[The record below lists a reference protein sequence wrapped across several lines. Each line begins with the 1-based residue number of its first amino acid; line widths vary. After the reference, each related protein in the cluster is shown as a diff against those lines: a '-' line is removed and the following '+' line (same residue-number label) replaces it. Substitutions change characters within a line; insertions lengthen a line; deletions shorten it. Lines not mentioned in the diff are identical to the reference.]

1 MNNFNV
7 GVRLIAGFIFVSLL
21 TLITAGSGYFAIEST
36 GESLREVNEEM
47 LPAVA
52 HTGSIELAMRGI
64 VVAQRTLMMERLSG
78 TERDRQRE
86 DIRQAREAIA
96 KAKGEMERI
105 GLSPAVKEK
114 WMTFNTTLEQVRA
127 INDEIMSSIQE
138 WERDIANDDKQARAA
153 DLVTGKG
160 VQANVRLAEA
170 AAAVQEAVRAEARAA
185 RVQSAAEARTAH
197 NTAIALAV
205 GAPLLSLLL
214 GFLISRSITRPLGG
228 AVSFAQLVAGGNLNA
243 DLAVRGRDEIGRLAD
258 ALRVMVDTLK
268 AKIAEAEDKSEQA
281 ARKEQE
287 AMAAMHEAE
296 EARKQAENA
305 KREGMLQAAA
315 RVEGSVEVVSSASEE
330 LSAQI
335 EQADRG
341 AEEQAKRVSETATAM
356 EEMNASVLE
365 VARNAGNTAEVSD
378 TARAKA
384 AHGAALVERV
394 VGNIDG
400 VRRQSLDLKTD
411 MEDLGR
417 QAESIGAI
425 MNVISDIADQT
436 NLLAL
441 NAAIE
446 AARAG
451 DAGRGFAV
459 VADEVRK
466 LAEKTMQATVQ
477 VGEAIRGVQLGT
489 RKNMENVDRSVQGIE
504 ESTQLVR
511 QSGEALGEIVRL
523 VEMASDQVRSI
534 ATASEQQSSASEEI
548 NHAVEQVSTISGETA
563 QAMRESARA
572 VSALAEQAQVLKR
585 LVEEMKAA

>member
-7 GVRLIAGFIFVSLL
+7 GVRLIAGFIVVSLL
-21 TLITAGSGYFAIEST
+21 TLITAGSGYLAIENAA
-36 GESLREVNEEM
+36 ESLREVNEEM

-52 HTGSIELAMRGI
+52 HTGSIELAMRSI
-64 VVAQRTLMMERLSG
+64 VVAQRTLMMEQLPRAD
-78 TERDRQRE
+78 RDRQRE
-86 DIRQAREAIA
+86 DIRLAREVIA
-96 KAKGEMERI
+96 RSRGEMDR
-105 GLSPAVKEK
+105 LHHSPAVQEK
-114 WMTFNTTLEQVRA
+114 WSAFVATLDSVR
-127 INDEIMSSIQE
+127 ITNDEIMAAIQE
-138 WERDIANDDKQARAA
+138 WERDIADQGRMDRAA
-153 DLVTGKG
+153 ELVTGKG
-160 VQANVRLAEA
+160 VQANARLAEA
-170 AAAVQEAVRAEARAA
+170 GAAVQEAVRVDARAA
-185 RVQSAAEARTAH
+185 RAESAAEARTA
-197 NTAIALAV
+197 NKTAIALGV

-228 AVSFAQLVAGGNLNA
+228 AVSFAQLVAGGNLGA
-243 DLAVRGRDEIGRLAD
+243 ELAVRGRDEIGRLAD

-287 AMAAMHEAE
+287 ALVAMHEAE
-296 EARKQAENA
+296 EARKQAESA

-315 RVEGSVEVVSSASEE
+315 QVEGAVEVVSSASEE

-365 VARNAGNTAEVSD
+365 VARNAGDTAEVSD
-378 TARAKA
+378 AARAKA

-394 VGNIDG
+394 VGTIDA
-400 VRRQSLDLKTD
+400 VRRQSLDLKAD

-466 LAEKTMQATVQ
+466 LAEKTMHATVQ
-477 VGEAIRGVQLGT
+477 VGEAIRGVQQGT

-523 VEMASDQVRSI
+523 VETASDQVRSI

-585 LVEEMKAA
+585 LVDEMKAA

>member
-1 MNNFNV
+1 MNNFSV
-7 GVRLIAGFIFVSLL
+7 GIRLIAGFVFVSLL
-21 TLITAGSGYFAIEST
+21 TLITAGSGYLAIENAS
-36 GESLREVNEEM
+36 ESLRHSNEEM

-52 HTGSIELAMRGI
+52 HTGSIELAMRSI
-64 VVAQRTLMMERLSG
+64 VVAQRTLMMDRLSRAD
-78 TERDRQRE
+78 RDRQRE
-86 DIRQAREAIA
+86 DIRLSREVIA
-96 KAKGEMERI
+96 KSRGAMDR
-105 GLSPAVKEK
+105 LRQSPAVHEQ
-114 WMTFNTTLEQVRA
+114 WSAFVTTLDAVRTL
-127 INDEIMSSIQE
+127 NDEALAAIQE
-138 WERDIANDDKQARAA
+138 WEGDMADQGRMDRAA
-153 DLVTGKG
+153 ELVTGKG
-160 VQANVRLAEA
+160 VQANTRLAEA

-185 RVQSAAEARTAH
+185 RIQNATEARTAN

-281 ARKEQE
+281 ASKEQE
-287 AMAAMHEAE
+287 ALAAMREAE

-315 RVEGSVEVVSSASEE
+315 QVEGAVEVVSSASEE

-365 VARNAGNTAEVSD
+365 VARNAGDTAEVSD
-378 TARAKA
+378 AARAKA
-384 AHGAALVERV
+384 ADGAALVERV
-394 VGNIDG
+394 VGTIDD
-400 VRRQSLDLKTD
+400 VRRQSLDLKAD

-417 QAESIGAI
+417 QAESIGTI

-477 VGEAIRGVQLGT
+477 VGEAIRGVQQGT

-523 VEMASDQVRSI
+523 VETASDQVRSI

-548 NHAVEQVSTISGETA
+548 NHAVEQISTISGETA

-585 LVEEMKAA
+585 LVDEMKTA

>member
-1 MNNFNV
+1 MNNLSV
-7 GVRLIAGFIFVSLL
+7 GIRLITGFIVVSLL
-21 TLITAGSGYFAIEST
+21 TLVTAGMGLFALDRNAETLHRI
-36 GESLREVNEEM
+36 NEDL
-47 LPAVA
+47 LPAIQ
-52 HTGSIELAMRGI
+52 HMYEIELELKNIAES
-64 VVAQRTLMMERLSG
+64 QRMLML
-78 TERDRQRE
+78 
-86 DIRQAREAIA
+86 DI
-96 KAKGEMERI
+96 
-105 GLSPAVKEK
+105 LSPAQRVKERRDIDAARQAVEEQSREVLRLKLSPQVKQK
-114 WMTFNTTLEQVRA
+114 WDVFATARKAQRVV
-127 INDEIMSSIQE
+127 NDEIFTAIGD
-138 WERDIANDDKQARAA
+138 WERDMGNTGLKTRAA
-153 DLVTGKG
+153 ELVLGRG
-160 VQANVRLAEA
+160 DQGNAALADAAGAVEAALLAEA
-170 AAAVQEAVRAEARAA
+170 EAA
-185 RVQSAAEARTAH
+185 RTESAASARVAH
-197 NTAIALAV
+197 NTSVGLAI

-214 GFLISRSITRPLGG
+214 GMLILRSITRPLGG
-228 AVSFAQLVAGGNLNA
+228 AVSFAQLVAGGNLGA
-243 DLAVRGRDEIGRLAD
+243 ELAVRGRDEIGKLAD

-268 AKIAEAEDKSEQA
+268 AKIAEAEDKSVQA

-287 AMAAMHEAE
+287 ALAAMREAD

-315 RVEGSVEVVSSASEE
+315 QVEGAVEVVSSASEE

-365 VARNAGNTAEVSD
+365 VARSAGDTAEVSD
-378 TARAKA
+378 AARAKA

-394 VGNIDG
+394 VGTIDG
-400 VRRQSLDLKTD
+400 VRRQSLNLKSD

-417 QAESIGAI
+417 QAESIGQI

-477 VGEAIRGVQLGT
+477 VGDAIRGVQQGT

-511 QSGEALGEIVRL
+511 ESGEALGEIVRM
-523 VEMASDQVRSI
+523 VETAGDQVRSI

>member
-1 MNNFNV
+1 MNNFSV
-7 GVRLIAGFIFVSLL
+7 GIRLIAGFIFVSLL
-21 TLITAGSGYFAIEST
+21 TLITAGSGYLAIENAS
-36 GESLREVNEEM
+36 ESLRRSNEEM

-64 VVAQRTLMMERLSG
+64 VVAQRTLMMERLSRAD
-78 TERDRQRE
+78 RDRQRE
-86 DIRQAREAIA
+86 DIRLAREVIA
-96 KAKGEMERI
+96 RSRGEMDK
-105 GLSPAVKEK
+105 LHHSPAVQEK
-114 WMTFNTTLEQVRA
+114 WSAFVATLDSVRA
-127 INDEIMSSIQE
+127 TNDEIMAAIQE
-138 WERDIANDDKQARAA
+138 WERDIADKVRMDRAA
-153 DLVTGKG
+153 ELVTSKG
-160 VQANVRLAEA
+160 VQANLRLAEA

-185 RVQSAAEARTAH
+185 RSQSAAEARTAH

-214 GFLISRSITRPLGG
+214 GVLILRSITRPLGG

-243 DLAVRGRDEIGRLAD
+243 NLAVQGRDEIGRLAD

-287 AMAAMHEAE
+287 ALVAMREAE
-296 EARKQAENA
+296 EARKQAESA

-315 RVEGSVEVVSSASEE
+315 QVEGAVEVVSSASEE

-341 AEEQAKRVSETATAM
+341 AEEQARRVSETATAM

-365 VARNAGNTAEVSD
+365 VARNAGDTAEVSD
-378 TARAKA
+378 SARAKA
-384 AHGAALVERV
+384 AHGAALVEKV
-394 VGNIDG
+394 VGTIDG
-400 VRRQSLDLKTD
+400 VRRQSLDLKAD

-477 VGEAIRGVQLGT
+477 VGDAIRGVQQGT

-511 QSGEALGEIVRL
+511 QSGEALDEIVRL
-523 VEMASDQVRSI
+523 VETASDQVRSI

>member
-1 MNNFNV
+1 MNNV
-7 GVRLIAGFIFVSLL
+7 RVSIRLILGFIFVAVL
-21 TLITAGSGYFAIEST
+21 TLITAGSGYFAIENA

-64 VVAQRTLMMERLSG
+64 VVAQRTLMMERLSA

-86 DIRQAREAIA
+86 DIRLAREAIA
-96 KAKGEMERI
+96 KARAEMERI
-105 GLSPAVKEK
+105 DLSPAVKEK
-114 WMTFNTTLEQVRA
+114 WATFNTTLEQARS

-138 WERDIANDDKQARAA
+138 WERDIANDDKQAKAA
-153 DLVTGKG
+153 DLVIGKG
-160 VQANVRLAEA
+160 VQANARLAEA
-170 AAAVQEAVRAEARAA
+170 AAAVQATVRAEARAA
-185 RVQSAAEARTAH
+185 RAASAADARVAH
-197 NTAIALAV
+197 NTVIGLAI
-205 GAPLLSLLL
+205 GAPLLSLLF
-214 GFLISRSITRPLGG
+214 GILISRSITLPLGG

-243 DLAVRGRDEIGRLAD
+243 ELSVRGRDEIGALAD

-268 AKIAEAEDKSEQA
+268 LKIAEAEDKSEQA

-287 AMAAMHEAE
+287 ALVAMREAE
-296 EARKQAENA
+296 EARKQAESA

-378 TARAKA
+378 AAKAKA
-384 AHGAALVERV
+384 ARGAELVERV
-394 VGNIDG
+394 VGTIDG
-400 VRRQSLDLKTD
+400 VRRQSMDLKTD

-417 QAESIGAI
+417 QAEAIGQI

-477 VGEAIRGVQLGT
+477 VGDSIRGVQQGT

-504 ESTQLVR
+504 EATLLVR
-511 QSGEALGEIVRL
+511 ESGEALGEIVRL
-523 VEMASDQVRSI
+523 VETASDQVRSI

-585 LVEEMKAA
+585 LVDEMKAG